1 MLVIDD
7 SRLSRSMIKSFT
19 RNYYPSWDIDEAE
32 NAETAINFSEKNKEY
47 DYITVDFNMPG
58 MDGLELAKILKGRY
72 PTAKI
77 AMLTANIQN
86 TLKNESEKMGVKFIG
101 KPITEAK
108 IKQFID

>member
-19 RNYYPSWDIDEAE
+19 RNYHPSWDIDEAE
-32 NAETAINFSEKNKEY
+32 NAESAINLSEKNEY

-86 TLKNESEKMGVKFIG
+86 TLKSESEKIGVKFIG